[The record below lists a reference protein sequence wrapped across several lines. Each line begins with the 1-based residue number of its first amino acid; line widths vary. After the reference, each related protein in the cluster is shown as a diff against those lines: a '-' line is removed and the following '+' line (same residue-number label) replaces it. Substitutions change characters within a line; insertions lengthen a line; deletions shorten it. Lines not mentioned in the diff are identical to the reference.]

1 MGSRAKHYQEFKE
14 QVLKNADYECEI
26 CHTSD
31 GLTVHH
37 LLKQST
43 YPQYRTDPINGVC
56 LCGVCH
62 SEIERRL
69 RQNEPI
75 DKFLHRRLCRAYEH
89 FGVSWKQLGVE
100 CEFVEDID
108 D

>member
-1 MGSRAKHYQEFKE
+1 MKSKAYADFKE
-14 QVLKNADYECEI
+14 AVMKRAGYECEI
-26 CHTSD
+26 CHTSGS

-43 YPQYRTDPINGVC
+43 YPQYKLDPINGVC

-75 DKFLHRRLCRAYEH
+75 DKFLHHRLCRAHEH

-100 CEFVEDID
+100 CEFAEDVD